1 MQATLSN
8 PATSGLKRALIGL
21 AIMLECMSFYLLT
34 NARFEGQ
41 GLIPQFFRFS
51 TKSDTISNLLF
62 LFTVAMLL
70 RAFIRPILVSRRRAV
85 AVTIVAA
92 VILAITFEARNFE
105 AGEFPRIASIGYLT
119 CRSLFLSLLVPRREY
134 DFSHFAGILRVL
146 RVTLSVFISA
156 IIVAFVFSFTYN
168 VTSDYSELKKFDPD
182 AGVVLGAAVWHGN
195 ERGERPSPTL
205 SERIKVGE
213 DLLKLSIVPKLV
225 VTGSNATGERTEA
238 EIAKA
243 ELVKR
248 GIEENRI
255 VAESRSHS
263 TLEQV
268 LYLRDEL
275 QKKQGW
281 NRFVIVSDQ
290 YHLARVIEM
299 CRFNG
304 VDAIGT
310 PSNIRQTFQD
320 LAYYRVRESV
330 ALLAYWILGK

>member
-1 MQATLSN
+1 MQPTLSN

-21 AIMLECMSFYLLT
+21 AVMIECLSFYLLT

-41 GLIPQFFRFS
+41 GLIPQFFRFT

-62 LFTVAMLL
+62 VLTIVLLL
-70 RAFIRPILVSRRRAV
+70 RAFIRPILISQRRAI
-85 AVTIVAA
+85 AVTIFST
-92 VILAITFEARNFE
+92 ILLAITFEARNFE
-105 AGEFPRIASIGYLT
+105 AGEFPKIASISYLT
-119 CRSLFLSLLVPRREY
+119 CRSLFWALLVARREY
-134 DFSHFAGILRVL
+134 DFSKVAGFFSVL
-146 RVTLSVFISA
+146 RTTVLILASA
-156 IIVAFVFSFTYN
+156 IVVAFVFSFTYN
-168 VTSDYSELKKFDPD
+168 VTSDYSELKRFDAD

-195 ERGERPSPTL
+195 ELGERPSPTL
-205 SERIKVGE
+205 SERIKVGQ
-213 DLLKLSIVPKLV
+213 DLLNLSIVPKLV
-225 VTGSNATGERTEA
+225 VTGANAGSERPES
-238 EIAKA
+238 EIAKV

-255 VAESRSHS
+255 VAETASHS

-299 CRFNG
+299 CKFNG

-310 PSNIRQTFQD
+310 PSNITQTFKD